1 MSLQYI
7 IDVLGFVYGSF
18 WIKPL
23 WPNGQY
29 NEGDTVCVRVFACV
43 RVCEQ
48 CLRQADGVIWFL
60 GMGLASI
67 HRETYRHS
75 ASAMSEQSV
84 VRNCFAVTCTD
95 NVNKNGSLCSN

>member
-18 WIKPL
+18 KMKPL
-23 WPNGQY
+23 WPNSQY
-29 NEGDTVCVRVFACV
+29 NEGGTVFVCVC
-43 RVCEQ
+43 VCEQ

-84 VRNCFAVTCTD
+84 VRNCFAVTYTD